1 MNTLSFYS
9 NIDVSMNAIE
19 GQLQAL
25 AEQFAVFTERSE
37 IDESIIAVLKVRA
50 EGIIAAADGL
60 LSIEFNPEA
69 EEG

>member
-1 MNTLSFYS
+1 MNTLSHYS

-19 GQLQAL
+19 NQLQSL
-25 AEQFAVFTERSE
+25 QIMFEEFTERSD

>member
-25 AEQFAVFTERSE
+25 AEEFAIFTERSE

-50 EGIIAAADGL
+50 EAIIAAADGL
-60 LSIEFNPEA
+60 LAVEYDPEGD
-69 EEG
+69 E

>member
-25 AEQFAVFTERSE
+25 AGEFAEFTERGD

>member
-1 MNTLSFYS
+1 MNTLSYYS

-25 AEQFAVFTERSE
+25 AGEFAEFTERSD

-60 LSIEFNPEA
+60 LLIEFNPEV
-69 EEG
+69 EG

>member
-19 GQLQAL
+19 GQLEAL
-25 AEQFAVFTERSE
+25 AEEFAVFTERSD

-60 LSIEFNPEA
+60 LSIEFNPEV
-69 EEG
+69 EG

>member
-25 AEQFAVFTERSE
+25 AGEFAEFTERSD

-60 LSIEFNPEA
+60 LTIEFNPEV
-69 EEG
+69 EG

>member
-37 IDESIIAVLKVRA
+37 IDSSIIAVLKVRA

-69 EEG
+69 EG

>member
-25 AEQFAVFTERSE
+25 AEEFAGFTERSE

-60 LSIEFNPEA
+60 LDIEYNPE

>member
-25 AEQFAVFTERSE
+25 AGEFAEFTERSD

-60 LSIEFNPEA
+60 LSIEFNPEV
-69 EEG
+69 EG